1 MRMLHLAF
9 RGFGPYRDSQTID
22 FTSLA
27 ADALFLISGKTGAG
41 KSTVLDAI
49 AFALYGSVPRYDG
62 SVGRVRSTFASLD
75 NPTEVTLEFEHGGE
89 RYRITRSPEYERRK
103 KRVAE
108 GTTVQGAA
116 QQFDR
121 WDAAADDWQGVAT
134 KASDVADELGQV
146 FPLTSGEFFQVVLLA
161 QSDFQRF
168 LHADSKDRQDLLSK
182 LFRTHRYRDL
192 REFAQE
198 RAREAAQEW
207 QGLQRDLQG
216 VARELGLGDDESAV
230 TDEALTSLAAEVAD
244 SVTAAATAL
253 GAAQGVHDDAAKRLR
268 DLERQQ
274 ERQQRR
280 DSAAAQLARLEAER
294 EDIAREVD
302 EPLRRDRLA
311 SPLVPVLDAHARAE
325 RTRASGERTL
335 EAAAAAF
342 DARIARADAAELN
355 NLVDG
360 TELAARTAAHTLL
373 RERLGTLREGESVDQ
388 RVERAERAARSADAE
403 RAITREQFE
412 QLRQARADRP
422 TQLRALDGA
431 VAELTAKAGQ
441 LDEANE
447 LVTMLAGQL
456 RAAKA
461 AAGLDKRRDAAL
473 AQREQAADA
482 LSSASAADRELITRR
497 LDGSAAELAGRLVDG
512 EPCAVCGSTTHPSPA
527 ESVGEPVTDADLE
540 ASSAAVE
547 SAKHADAEA
556 RGAYDDVA
564 AEHAKHAAAAG
575 GLDVDEATT
584 RHRDATARAK
594 QLESAA
600 AELAHTRANADTLRA
615 QDARDE
621 QREREL
627 AELAETQL
635 ASATAAST
643 EFASLAEQQRE
654 LRGTFETVS
663 ARRAMVESVA
673 DALGAVIEAQRSA
686 DGARETARDA
696 AERAAERL
704 AASEFADEHAA
715 RAAALSDARRA
726 ELTERKRAHDSGIDG
741 ARATLAEPELQGLPE
756 EQVDVTPAKDA
767 AQRAAD
773 ALGEAQRAHGEATA
787 RRQTIDA
794 AITRGRA
801 HLRGADRT
809 LARARM
815 RQQLAGELRGDNN
828 RKLNLEAYVLAAHL
842 EEIIIA
848 ANVRLGEITSNRYSL
863 VRDDSLARR
872 GAQSGLGLEVADIYT
887 GINRSPQSLSGGETF
902 LVSLALALGLA
913 DVVSAQAGGI
923 ALDTLF
929 IDEGFGSLDA
939 DTLEVAMRTLD
950 HLRAS
955 GRTVG
960 VISHV
965 TSMHERIPTHV
976 EVRQLEDGSSTLE
989 LRDADSPA

>member
-1 MRMLHLAF
+1 MLHLEF
-9 RGFGPYRDSQTID
+9 RGFGPYRDAQAID

-27 ADALFLISGKTGAG
+27 ADGLFLITGKTGAG

-75 NPTEVTLEFEHGGE
+75 DPTEVTLEFEHGGE

-121 WDAAADDWQGVAT
+121 WDPAAHDWQGIAT
-134 KASDVADELGQV
+134 KASEVAAELTQV
-146 FPLTSGEFFQVVLLA
+146 FPLTGDEFFQVVLLA

-168 LHADSKDRQDLLSK
+168 LHADSGDRQRLLSK
-182 LFRTHRYRDL
+182 LFRTHHYREL
-192 REFAQE
+192 RELAQE
-198 RAREAAQEW
+198 RARESAQEW

-216 VARELGLGDDESAV
+216 VARELGLGDDETAV
-230 TDEALTSLAAEVAD
+230 TEEALTSLAAEVAA
-244 SVTAAATAL
+244 SVTAAASTLESAR
-253 GAAQGVHDDAAKRLR
+253 GANDEAARRLR
-268 DLERQQ
+268 ELERQH
-274 ERQQRR
+274 ERQLRR
-280 DSAAAQLARLEAER
+280 ASAAAQLAHLEAER
-294 EDIAREVD
+294 DDIAREVD

-311 SPLVPVLDAHARAE
+311 SPLVPVLEARARAE
-325 RTRASGERTL
+325 RTRDASALAL
-335 EAAAAAF
+335 ESAAAAL
-342 DARIARADAAELN
+342 DARLAQTDAAELRD
-355 NLVDG
+355 LIDG
-360 TELAARTAAHTLL
+360 TELAERTAALSQL

-388 RVERAERAARSADAE
+388 RVAQAELAARSADAE
-403 RAITREQFE
+403 RATTREQLE
-412 QLRQARADRP
+412 QLRGARAERP
-422 TQLRALDGA
+422 EQLRALDST
-431 VAELTAKAGQ
+431 VAELTAKAEQ
-441 LDEANE
+441 LDETNA
-447 LVTMLAGQL
+447 LVATLAGQL
-456 RAAKA
+456 RAAKDA
-461 AAGLDKRRDAAL
+461 EGLAERRDAAL
-473 AQREQAADA
+473 ARRERAADA
-482 LSSASAADRELITRR
+482 LTRASAADRELIARR
-497 LDGSAAELAGRLVDG
+497 LEGSAAELAGRLVEG

-527 ESVGEPVTDADLE
+527 EAAGEPVTDADLE

-547 SAKHADAEA
+547 SAKQADAEA
-556 RGAYDDVA
+556 RDAYDAVA
-564 AEHAKHAAAAG
+564 AALAKRAAAAG

-594 QLESAA
+594 QLKSAA
-600 AELAHTRANADTLRA
+600 TELERVRQAAEELRA
-615 QDARDE
+615 LDARDE

-627 AELAETQL
+627 ATLAETQL
-635 ASATAAST
+635 AAATAATT
-643 EFASLAEQQRE
+643 ELASLTEQQRE
-654 LRGTFETVS
+654 LRGTFDKVS
-663 ARRAMVESVA
+663 ARRQMVESVA

-686 DGARETARDA
+686 GSARETALDA

-704 AASEFADEHAA
+704 SASEFADEAAA

-741 ARATLAEPELQGLPE
+741 ARATLAEPELQGLPD
-756 EQVDVTPAKDA
+756 EQVDIAPANEA

-794 AITRGRA
+794 AIARGRA

-842 EEIIIA
+842 EEIVIA

-976 EVRQLEDGSSTLE
+976 EVRQLEDGSSTLD
-989 LRDADSPA
+989 LRDADSPS